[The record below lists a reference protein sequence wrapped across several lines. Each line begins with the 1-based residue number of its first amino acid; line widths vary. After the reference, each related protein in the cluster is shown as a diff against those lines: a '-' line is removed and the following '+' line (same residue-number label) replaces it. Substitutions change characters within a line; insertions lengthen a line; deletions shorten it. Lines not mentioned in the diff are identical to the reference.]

1 MRIHMTEIDGSLFEI
16 EATLDDSTFLNI
28 GPNAYDLCVNQGIHI
43 YKGENGDHTNLYQIL
58 HFKNILEPVVSYDG
72 KCGSGQIGKDIG
84 NEPVSVK

>member
-43 YKGENGDHTNLYQIL
+43 YKGGEWRPYELISNST
-58 HFKNILEPVVSYDG
+58 F
-72 KCGSGQIGKDIG
+72 
-84 NEPVSVK
+84 

>member
-43 YKGENGDHTNLYQIL
+43 
-58 HFKNILEPVVSYDG
+58 
-72 KCGSGQIGKDIG
+72 
-84 NEPVSVK
+84 